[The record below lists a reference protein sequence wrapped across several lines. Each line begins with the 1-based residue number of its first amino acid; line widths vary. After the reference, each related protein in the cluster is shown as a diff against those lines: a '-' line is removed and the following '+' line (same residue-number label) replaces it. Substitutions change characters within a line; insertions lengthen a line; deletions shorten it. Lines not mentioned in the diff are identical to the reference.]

1 MPRPI
6 EIFAGRARIILPFR
20 AQRLKAPSV
29 QPPAQATLAL
39 IILVPLSSIAP
50 DRVEH
55 LLDDAFGTDRHHRT
69 AYRLREG
76 MPVIDALSFA
86 AVEDGE
92 LLGSIQAWPARVHDS
107 EGFDPIILV
116 GPVAVTPQAQGCGI
130 GKMLMTRLLEKADAG
145 AADAMV
151 MIGDPDYYG
160 RFFGFHADAT
170 SGWDVA
176 GPVERHRLLARIRR
190 PGGIRAMGHLG
201 PDPSFATGGV
211 AA

>member
-1 MPRPI
+1 
-6 EIFAGRARIILPFR
+6 
-20 AQRLKAPSV
+20 
-29 QPPAQATLAL
+29 L
-39 IILVPLSSIAP
+39 ITLVPLSSIAP
-50 DRVEH
+50 DQVEH

-76 MPVIDALSFA
+76 MPFIDALSFA
-86 AVEDGE
+86 AVENGQ
-92 LLGSIQAWPARVHDS
+92 LLGSIQAWPASVRNA
-107 EGFDPIILV
+107 EGADPIILV
-116 GPVAVTPQAQGCGI
+116 GPVAVTPELQGRGI
-130 GKMLMTRLLEKADAG
+130 GKMLMARLLETADAG

-160 RFFGFHADAT
+160 RFFGFHADST

-190 PGGIRAMGHLG
+190 PGGVRAIGQLG
-201 PDPSFATGGV
+201 PDPSFATGAV

>member
-1 MPRPI
+1 
-6 EIFAGRARIILPFR
+6 
-20 AQRLKAPSV
+20 
-29 QPPAQATLAL
+29 
-39 IILVPLSSIAP
+39 VPLSSVAP

-76 MPVIDALSFA
+76 MPVIGDMSFV
-86 AVEDGE
+86 AVQNGE
-92 LLGSIQAWPARVHDS
+92 LLGSIQAWPACVRNS
-107 EGFDPIILV
+107 EGSDPIILV
-116 GPVAVTPQAQGCGI
+116 GPVAVTPQAQGRGI
-130 GKMLMTRLLEKADAG
+130 GKMLMTCLLEKADAG

-160 RFFGFHADAT
+160 RFFGFYADTT
-170 SGWDVA
+170 SGWEVA

-190 PGGIRAMGHLG
+190 PGGIRAMGQLG